1 MADNKKK
8 IIVYSDWIELFES
21 LTDDEAGK
29 LIKHFFRY
37 VNDQNPVAQ
46 DRITELSFI
55 PIKQTLKRDL
65 EKWESKLDER
75 SISGRLGNLKRY
87 YNDIY
92 EDVKSNL
99 ITLEKGEEIAKS
111 RKISHS
117 DITNRLATKNIANI
131 ADSDNDSVSV
141 SVNDIVNDIVIENN
155 NTASPFSFFNSLINY
170 GFDKN
175 LVSDWLKV
183 RKTKKATNT
192 ETSFNSFIKEIEKRN
207 CNLNEILEYIIVKNW
222 SGFKWSWYDTEK
234 EKEKSFAKKE
244 KESDPIVIGRQTM
257 STVQQNMD
265 MSGVVN
271 PWLKNE

>member
-37 VNDQNPVAQ
+37 VNDQNPVAT

-99 ITLEKGEEIAKS
+99 ITLEKGEEIAKT

-117 DITNRLATKNIANI
+117 DTTNRLAIKNIANI
-131 ADSDNDSVSV
+131 ADSVSD
-141 SVNDIVNDIVIENN
+141 NDIVNDIVKENN

-207 CNLNEILEYIIVKNW
+207 CNLNETLEYIIVKNW

-244 KESDPIVIGRQTM
+244 KETEPTVIGRQTM

-271 PWLKNE
+271 PWLKKE